1 MCDCSHVGSS
11 CACVTAHMWVAAAHV
26 CSSHV
31 VSSCAG
37 VTAHMWVAAA
47 HVWQLHKSS
56 SCACV
61 TTTREWQLRMCDSYT
76 QDAAAHVW
84 QLHLRNRCAC
94 VTATRKLQ
102 LLIYNSDRRAAAAHV
117 WQLHVSTVAAA
128 AQCACALLSIPEIL
142 GLLQQL
148 CSTPGVQIGIQIIKV
163 KWRKKIL
170 LYKLIYFEIIF
181 IIWNCAILCFWTV
194 NSVQFKILFS
204 LRHNL

>member
-26 CSSHV
+26 WSSLV

-37 VTAHMWVAAA
+37 VTAHLWVAAA

-56 SCACV
+56 SFACV
-61 TTTREWQLRMCDSYT
+61 TTTRELQLCMCDSYT

-102 LLIYNSDRRAAAAHV
+102 LLIYNSDTWETAAHV
-117 WQLHVSTVAAA
+117 WQLHVSSSC
-128 AQCACALLSIPEIL
+128 CACALPSIPEIL

-181 IIWNCAILCFWTV
+181 ILWNCAILCFWTV

-204 LRHNL
+204 LRHKL

>member
-1 MCDCSHVGSS
+1 MCDSYTRVAAAHAWQLHVSGS
-11 CACVTAHMWVAAAHV
+11 CACVTAIRK
-26 CSSHV
+26 
-31 VSSCAG
+31 
-37 VTAHMWVAAA
+37 T
-47 HVWQLHKSS
+47 
-56 SCACV
+56 
-61 TTTREWQLRMCDSYT
+61 QLRMWDSYT
-76 QDAAAHVW
+76 WETDVH
-84 QLHLRNRCAC
+84 CAC

-102 LLIYNSDRRAAAAHV
+102 LLIYNSDTWETAAHV
-117 WQLHVSTVAAA
+117 WQLHVSSSC
-128 AQCACALLSIPEIL
+128 CACALLSIPEIL

-170 LYKLIYFEIIF
+170 LYKLICFEIIF